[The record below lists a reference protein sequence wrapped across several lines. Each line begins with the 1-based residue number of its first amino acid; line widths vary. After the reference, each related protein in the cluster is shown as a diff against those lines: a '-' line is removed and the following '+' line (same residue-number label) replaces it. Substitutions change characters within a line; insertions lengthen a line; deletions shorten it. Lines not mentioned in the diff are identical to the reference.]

1 MFRTIRSKLFFAFG
15 VLGSATLLVGV
26 SLSILFNNYV
36 SANRNLLD
44 KNFPQ
49 VIRASEFVATT
60 NRLLNSGST
69 MLYAPNK
76 TELKNAYQQVNKD
89 LNAFRELTH
98 HLSQDPNFKNKIR
111 FIQLAQDLGNSLDL
125 SLQLK
130 VQIFELYNEM
140 DTFFQQNNK
149 HLQNLWS
156 ANAKSHN
163 ASTANKI
170 RTVQAMLI
178 KLTEIQGDRH
188 RALSSATDTTKSIDS
203 ATKFQDELITATLE
217 KQISKSTEPKGKL
230 DTISSEYLNNYRKY
244 LIAHE
249 NLIKKRSFI
258 ETSSNEL
265 RTIDNELKHLTSSY
279 QEAVL
284 SSFQK
289 KRHELSRQVEQ
300 NSFIVFS
307 VLGVSILFVALVIWL
322 VSSRGIV
329 ARLNYLV
336 DIILSGSKENIKIN
350 KGGDEIERLSD
361 AIHILLTGQRHLE
374 FSNKTMEV
382 IARSKNLNGILK
394 RLILFYEF
402 EAPGSFCSVLL
413 LDNAGKYFIS
423 GVAPS
428 LPAFYNSAIE
438 GLVIGP
444 DTGSCGTAVYNN
456 ELTIVED
463 IETSPLWKKHKN
475 VAESAGLK
483 ACWSQPIYSSKEQI
497 LGTFAVY
504 YKTTRSPD
512 EEELKLL
519 KALAYKAGFAIESKY
534 QEKALNQYTEEL
546 KQSNQELQ
554 NFAAIASHDLKE
566 PLRKIITFG
575 DLLID
580 TEHHISE
587 RSKNYLDRMQ
597 KASLRMANFIDD
609 LLKYSKVSIDKDSTH
624 PLNLKDVLT
633 QVTSDLD
640 TQITATKAQ
649 INISE
654 MPTLNINFHQAQQ
667 LFQNFLSNAL
677 KFHKQDSP
685 PIINITSIFNQ
696 SDKMWEIRV
705 EDNGIGFEQKFAH
718 RIFSMFERLQGRSAY
733 EGTGIGLAI
742 CDKIVKT
749 YGGNITTKSKLGE
762 GATFII
768 HFPEALSSTTE

>member
-1 MFRTIRSKLFFAFG
+1 
-15 VLGSATLLVGV
+15 
-26 SLSILFNNYV
+26 
-36 SANRNLLD
+36 
-44 KNFPQ
+44 
-49 VIRASEFVATT
+49 
-60 NRLLNSGST
+60 
-69 MLYAPNK
+69 
-76 TELKNAYQQVNKD
+76 
-89 LNAFRELTH
+89 
-98 HLSQDPNFKNKIR
+98 
-111 FIQLAQDLGNSLDL
+111 
-125 SLQLK
+125 
-130 VQIFELYNEM
+130 
-140 DTFFQQNNK
+140 
-149 HLQNLWS
+149 
-156 ANAKSHN
+156 
-163 ASTANKI
+163 
-170 RTVQAMLI
+170 
-178 KLTEIQGDRH
+178 
-188 RALSSATDTTKSIDS
+188 
-203 ATKFQDELITATLE
+203 
-217 KQISKSTEPKGKL
+217 
-230 DTISSEYLNNYRKY
+230 
-244 LIAHE
+244 
-249 NLIKKRSFI
+249 
-258 ETSSNEL
+258 
-265 RTIDNELKHLTSSY
+265 
-279 QEAVL
+279 
-284 SSFQK
+284 
-289 KRHELSRQVEQ
+289 
-300 NSFIVFS
+300 
-307 VLGVSILFVALVIWL
+307 
-322 VSSRGIV
+322 
-329 ARLNYLV
+329 
-336 DIILSGSKENIKIN
+336 
-350 KGGDEIERLSD
+350 
-361 AIHILLTGQRHLE
+361 
-374 FSNKTMEV
+374 
-382 IARSKNLNGILK
+382 
-394 RLILFYEF
+394 
-402 EAPGSFCSVLL
+402 
-413 LDNAGKYFIS
+413 S

-463 IETSPLWKKHKN
+463 IETSPFWKKHKN

-483 ACWSQPIYSSKEQI
+483 ACSSQPIYSSKEQI